1 MNKSLQTGLAVVAL
15 ACSSLPSYAAA
26 PPAIRESVAVCD
38 VNAPS
43 HCTAPNTDGSVN
55 VKVTGG
61 SGGSIT
67 TVPGAVTSTDASFT
81 VTLGGTYQTVLAAS
95 GTRKGC
101 TFQNPTT
108 ATEAVSFKFG
118 SQATAY
124 TIAPGAGIS
133 CDLPNGLVDQS
144 AITATAATTSHAVS
158 GTSQ

>member
-1 MNKSLQTGLAVVAL
+1 MNKYLRIGLMVL
-15 ACSSLPSYAAA
+15 ACSSSSFSFAAA

-43 HCTAPNTDGSVN
+43 HCQAPNMDGSINVN
-55 VKVTGG
+55 VTGG
-61 SGGSIT
+61 TGSTVT
-67 TVPGAVTSTDASFT
+67 TSPGAATSSDASFT

-108 ATEAVSFKFG
+108 ATEVVNFKFG

-144 AITATAATTSHAVS
+144 TITATAATTSHAVS
-158 GTSQ
+158 GTVQ